1 MAHRT
6 GLYEL
11 HRSLGATFAEKR
23 GWELPRQ
30 YQDPVQEHRA
40 VRESVGI
47 VDLSYRTVYQITGSE
62 RVRFLNGMLTNDIG
76 KLQDGQGCYAC
87 LLTVQGK
94 IVADI
99 EVYALRDYHLMELDA
114 RRKEHALD
122 HLNKYIIA
130 DDVAFE
136 ERGDS
141 ALLALQGPDATTVLQ
156 RVLPG
161 AALPDGEQRCV
172 ELTFNDHVYRVIQ
185 ASITGE
191 EGYKLVTPGERA
203 ADMWRALQKAGATP
217 VGMAALNTL
226 RLEAGIPW
234 FGVDFDE
241 GNFPQEAGIEDRAV
255 SFTKG
260 CYIGQ
265 EFVIRI
271 AHRGQVNRRTSGL
284 TMQRESVPRPGDRIL
299 REDKEVGRITS
310 AAFSPTLG
318 KVIGLGMLRRES
330 QEPGTV
336 VQVESDG
343 KSIPAEVSALP
354 FYRRSEG

>member
-1 MAHRT
+1 MAHRSS
-6 GLYEL
+6 LYEL
-11 HRSLGATFAEKR
+11 HRSIGATFAEER
-23 GWELPRQ
+23 GWELPQQ
-30 YQDPVQEHRA
+30 YQDPAQEHRA
-40 VRESVGI
+40 VRESVGV
-47 VDLSYRTVYQITGSE
+47 VDLSYRTVYQVTGSE

-76 KLQDGQGCYAC
+76 KLKDGQGCYAC

-94 IVADI
+94 IVADL
-99 EVYALRDYHLMELDA
+99 EVYALHDYHLMEWDA
-114 RRKEHALD
+114 RWKDQALD

-136 ERGDS
+136 EQADS
-141 ALLALQGPDATTVLQ
+141 ALLALQGPDASTILQ

-161 AALPDGEQRCV
+161 AALPDGEQQCV
-172 ELTFNDHVYRVIQ
+172 EVTANGHAYRVIQ

-191 EGYKLVTPGERA
+191 QGYKLVTPKERV
-203 ADMWRALQKAGATP
+203 ADMWMVLQKAGAIP
-217 VGMAALNTL
+217 VGMGALNTL

-260 CYIGQ
+260 CYLGQ

-271 AHRGQVNRRTSGL
+271 AHRGHVNRRISGL
-284 TMQRESVPRPGDRIL
+284 TMQHEPTPRPGDRVL
-299 REDKEVGRITS
+299 YEGKEVGRISS
-310 AAFSPTLG
+310 AALSPTLD
-318 KVIGLGMLRRES
+318 KIIGLGMLRRES

-336 VQVESDG
+336 VQVESNG